1 MNDFDRRLLECL
13 QQGVPL
19 VREPLAEVAAALN
32 CAEQAVLDRVAAF
45 RAREGLIREISGI
58 FDAAALGYDQALAA
72 LRLAREAL
80 DPAGTIVAGHPG
92 VSHCYGRAGDYNLW
106 FTLAVSPESR
116 LGLRRTIERLADLC
130 GAEAHLVLPATR
142 RYKLDTRTALASEDL
157 SPETVWPVGPER
169 PRPASPAELTDE
181 RIRAIRAL
189 QEDLPARRDPFAPL
203 AEKAAMDPDMLLVL
217 GADFLAAGWMRRYAA
232 VLHHRQAGLPAN
244 VMVAWRVEESA
255 ADAAG
260 AVCARLPQVSHCY
273 LRPAA
278 GDWPYNFYT
287 MIHGRDREECQAV
300 VREIG
305 NLTGLTDHAE
315 LWTEREYRK
324 KRVRLFDASQGE
336 WEGRFAP
343 RT

>member
-1 MNDFDRRLLECL
+1 
-13 QQGVPL
+13 
-19 VREPLAEVAAALN
+19 
-32 CAEQAVLDRVAAF
+32 
-45 RAREGLIREISGI
+45 
-58 FDAAALGYDQALAA
+58 
-72 LRLAREAL
+72 
-80 DPAGTIVAGHPG
+80 
-92 VSHCYGRAGDYNLW
+92 
-106 FTLAVSPESR
+106 
-116 LGLRRTIERLADLC
+116 
-130 GAEAHLVLPATR
+130 
-142 RYKLDTRTALASEDL
+142 
-157 SPETVWPVGPER
+157 
-169 PRPASPAELTDE
+169 
-181 RIRAIRAL
+181 
-189 QEDLPARRDPFAPL
+189 
-203 AEKAAMDPDMLLVL
+203 MDPDMLLVL